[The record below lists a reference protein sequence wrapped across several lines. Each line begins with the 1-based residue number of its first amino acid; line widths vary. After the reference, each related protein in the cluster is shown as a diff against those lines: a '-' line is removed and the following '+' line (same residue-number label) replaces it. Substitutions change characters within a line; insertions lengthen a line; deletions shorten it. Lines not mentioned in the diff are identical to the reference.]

1 MSGAKATTRAMART
15 PSPTGLYW
23 SERGAIGCAAH
34 TPYPGS
40 DTWNWERW
48 EPVPVEAI
56 DLAKAEAGLRVP
68 RCEVCGKEATR

>member
-1 MSGAKATTRAMART
+1 MART

-34 TPYPGS
+34 TPFEGS

-56 DLAKAEAGLRVP
+56 DIAKTEAGLRTP
-68 RCEVCGKEATR
+68 RCETCGRAATR

>member
-1 MSGAKATTRAMART
+1 MART

-34 TPYPGS
+34 TPFQGS
-40 DTWNWERW
+40 DTWVWERW

-56 DLAKAEAGLRVP
+56 DIAKTEAGLRVP
-68 RCEVCGKEATR
+68 RCEICATR